1 MVVVGAIIRGVV
13 VVAATNRKDAV
24 DPALLRPGRLDVT
37 VEIGIPTVGDREAI
51 LQVHTRRMP
60 LGADVDLAAIAA
72 DIRWSGRDVTGAG
85 LKQLCQAAA
94 FAAMRESDEPDEVG
108 RVHFE
113 EALSLL
119 P

>member
-1 MVVVGAIIRGVV
+1 M
-13 VVAATNRKDAV
+13 
-24 DPALLRPGRLDVT
+24 
-37 VEIGIPTVGDREAI
+37 
-51 LQVHTRRMP
+51 HTRRMP